1 MKKLGIAIQVE
12 WLKIKGLGLVYLA
25 IILGAIVPLT
35 GFVSDL
41 FQEHSIDT
49 TELKYPIVETAIQEG
64 IGLKAFVMFFFLLY
78 IIISANR
85 IAQTDHK
92 NGGWLLMETQ
102 PVSKLNIYLSK
113 YINLVLLCGICVF
126 SYLTASTVGAVAN
139 YYIYP
144 DPAKI
149 LDFNMIWLA
158 QTFLRIMLSA
168 LGVIALQLMISVII
182 PGFIWPFL
190 IGTSGLILNIFS
202 LVNRANIEYSP
213 YNVFYIMSK
222 NTNIRSLNHVV
233 SYSEYLGIF
242 WMILFMIT
250 GYLWYA
256 KKGFRN
262 AFISNGK
269 SIAGSLILVVAA
281 VGTFFT
287 MTRPIIP
294 KSDPAITTIKGKF
307 ETALKID
314 SVRIF
319 TRDFHKKIAAVPVV
333 NNQFQWESKDN
344 IPMDEYVLEFGNKK
358 YPLVFG
364 KGDWFNLFF
373 RLNDVHMDS
382 FVKSNRKAEQ
392 DYSVIEEDFN
402 RDFQY
407 QLDSKELRNSDDFYN
422 KIRKEWRKNIKYLN
436 KFSTSENY
444 GLSDEFKQ
452 YRKQLLAV
460 KFLGSIENYRKIS
473 GAANTTP
480 PKELIEELSNT
491 IKSPVRLLKK
501 DSNYLDYKLNQLMAG
516 QNSKG
521 DEDSIIYS
529 KLNTLPAGIEKDRLL
544 GKQLYKSLELKT
556 DSAARNKL
564 FNSEI
569 GFVKD
574 KEVKGF
580 LQNKLVSLN
589 QSQKGMPFPDLNFV
603 DSTGKTQKLSQFRG
617 KYVVID
623 LWATWCQPCLEIRP
637 TFEVRAR
644 SYRYYDNIKFLSVS
658 IDKDKSRWEKFLKT
672 KPSKTLQW
680 YLPNAEKFAMDYG
693 IQGIPRFIIVDP
705 EGKIYNMNAP
715 SPDDD
720 NFVEILNNVK
730 RY

>member
-41 FQEHSIDT
+41 FQEHNIDT

-256 KKGFRN
+256 KKGFGMR
-262 AFISNGK
+262 
-269 SIAGSLILVVAA
+269 L
-281 VGTFFT
+281 
-287 MTRPIIP
+287 
-294 KSDPAITTIKGKF
+294 
-307 ETALKID
+307 
-314 SVRIF
+314 SVM
-319 TRDFHKKIAAVPVV
+319 
-333 NNQFQWESKDN
+333 E
-344 IPMDEYVLEFGNKK
+344 
-358 YPLVFG
+358 
-364 KGDWFNLFF
+364 
-373 RLNDVHMDS
+373 
-382 FVKSNRKAEQ
+382 
-392 DYSVIEEDFN
+392 
-402 RDFQY
+402 
-407 QLDSKELRNSDDFYN
+407 
-422 KIRKEWRKNIKYLN
+422 
-436 KFSTSENY
+436 
-444 GLSDEFKQ
+444 
-452 YRKQLLAV
+452 
-460 KFLGSIENYRKIS
+460 
-473 GAANTTP
+473 
-480 PKELIEELSNT
+480 
-491 IKSPVRLLKK
+491 
-501 DSNYLDYKLNQLMAG
+501 NQLQEA
-516 QNSKG
+516 S
-521 DEDSIIYS
+521 
-529 KLNTLPAGIEKDRLL
+529 
-544 GKQLYKSLELKT
+544 
-556 DSAARNKL
+556 
-564 FNSEI
+564 F
-569 GFVKD
+569 
-574 KEVKGF
+574 
-580 LQNKLVSLN
+580 
-589 QSQKGMPFPDLNFV
+589 
-603 DSTGKTQKLSQFRG
+603 
-617 KYVVID
+617 
-623 LWATWCQPCLEIRP
+623 
-637 TFEVRAR
+637 
-644 SYRYYDNIKFLSVS
+644 
-658 IDKDKSRWEKFLKT
+658 
-672 KPSKTLQW
+672 
-680 YLPNAEKFAMDYG
+680 
-693 IQGIPRFIIVDP
+693 
-705 EGKIYNMNAP
+705 
-715 SPDDD
+715 
-720 NFVEILNNVK
+720 
-730 RY
+730 